1 MWVELKMLPKKQ
13 SISLSHAITGK
24 TLEKEEPYFTLGW
37 GREIVCV
44 CVDRQKG
51 ICNGPNWLKYAK

>member
-1 MWVELKMLPKKQ
+1 MLPKKQ